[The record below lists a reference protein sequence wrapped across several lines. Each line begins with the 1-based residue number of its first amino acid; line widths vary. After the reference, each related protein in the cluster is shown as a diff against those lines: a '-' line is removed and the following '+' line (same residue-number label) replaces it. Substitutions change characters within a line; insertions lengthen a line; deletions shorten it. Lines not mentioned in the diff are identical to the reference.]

1 MSVEPQALRGPAV
14 TVLPFG
20 LLAIL
25 TAFTF
30 VADGPLVEELVLC
43 GVAAVWMSGML
54 AAPRSW
60 RASLPVTAV
69 FLGVLTAITLVLV
82 IEAPWFGCF
91 TPALYVYAFR
101 LLPWPWLL
109 PGVAAVA
116 VVAGTAQSFGVEKT
130 TFTGVL
136 IYLAVL
142 AANIGPMCTF
152 AWFAWRGDE
161 RNRQREEAL
170 RELAEANLRLEAS
183 LAENATLHDQ
193 LLVRARETAV
203 HDERE
208 RMAREIH
215 DTLAQGLTG
224 IITQLQAAEHDPG
237 SWRRRTTAATALA
250 RESLTEARRSVHALR
265 PEPLR
270 TSRLGEAL
278 GGVADRWSTLHGIA
292 VRVTT
297 TGTAVPLSPETEV
310 ALLRTAQEALAN
322 VASHAH
328 ATRAGVTLSY
338 LEGEVAVDVRDDGRG
353 FDPLS
358 PRGDTTGGGFGLT
371 SMRQRVESLSGTL
384 RIESEPGG
392 GTGISACVPLGALHG

>member
-1 MSVEPQALRGPAV
+1 MRVPEQLRGPVV
-14 TVLPFG
+14 TSLPFA
-20 LLAIL
+20 LLAVL
-25 TAFTF
+25 TGFT
-30 VADGPLVEELVLC
+30 LVTGGARWPELVLC
-43 GVAAVWMSGML
+43 GL
-54 AAPRSW
+54 AAGWMLGLFALPPAW
-60 RASLPVTAV
+60 RESVPVMAV

-82 IEAPWFGCF
+82 LDAPWFGCF

-101 LLPWPWLL
+101 LLPWPWVL

-116 VVAGTAQSFGVEKT
+116 AVAGTAQAYGVDKS
-130 TFTGVL
+130 TFAGVL
-136 IYLAVL
+136 AYLAVL
-142 AANIGPMCTF
+142 AVNAGPMCGF
-152 AWFAWRGDE
+152 AWFAWRSGE
-161 RNRQREEAL
+161 RNREREKAL
-170 RELAEANLRLEAS
+170 RELAEANRRLEAS
-183 LAENATLHDQ
+183 LAENAALHDR
-193 LLVRARETAV
+193 LLASARDTAV

-224 IITQLQAAEHDPG
+224 IITQLQAAEHDPD

-270 TSRLGEAL
+270 ASRLSEAL
-278 GGVADRWSTLHGIA
+278 EGVADRWSALHGVA
-292 VRVTT
+292 VQVTT
-297 TGTAVPLSPETEV
+297 TGAAVPLSPETEI

-322 VASHAH
+322 VAGHAR

-338 LEGEVAVDVRDDGRG
+338 LDGEVALDVRDDGRG
-353 FDPLS
+353 FDPLD

-371 SMRQRVESLSGTL
+371 AMRQRIESLSGTL

-392 GTGISACVPLGALHG
+392 GTGISARVPPGARPA